1 MGKSHAQ
8 HQREYRECLKEKNAE
23 MSKIRSRQKESKE
36 KPWRKLRNMRTAK
49 QKIDWEKESKKSQ

>member
-8 HQREYRECLKEKNAE
+8 HQREYRECLKEKNPE

-36 KPWRKLRNMRTAK
+36 KP
-49 QKIDWEKESKKSQ
+49 